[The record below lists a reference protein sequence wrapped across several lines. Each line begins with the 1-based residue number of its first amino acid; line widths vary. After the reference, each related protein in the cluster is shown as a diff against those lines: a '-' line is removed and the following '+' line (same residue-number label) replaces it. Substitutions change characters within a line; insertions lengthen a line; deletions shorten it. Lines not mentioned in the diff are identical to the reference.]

1 MTTKQPKLRNRM
13 EVFEILDRLEAI
25 AGGATKLPLTQRA
38 VINPRD
44 IQELVSQLRHSLPQD
59 IAEAQQIIRYRDT
72 IVKQSQDEATGVRK
86 AAERESMEKV
96 SDTQVVKDAKTRAEE
111 IRAQA
116 KKDAADLIAQ
126 AEAQATTRIKGA
138 DEYAVDVLRKLE
150 EELNTLLLTAR
161 RGLEALE
168 AGRELQ
174 EEQAEQ
180 EEEEEQSS
188 KGKKKR

>member
-1 MTTKQPKLRNRM
+1 MTTKQPKLRTRM

-25 AGGATKLPLTQRA
+25 AGSATKLPLTQRA

-44 IQELVSQLRHSLPQD
+44 IQELVSQLRHTLPQD
-59 IAEAQQIIRYRDT
+59 ISEAQQIIRYRDT

-96 SDTQVVKDAKTRAEE
+96 ADTQVVKDAKSKAEE

-116 KKDAADLIAQ
+116 KKDAAELISQ
-126 AEAQATTRIKGA
+126 AEEQATARIKGA

-174 EEQAEQ
+174 EEQAD
-180 EEEEEQSS
+180 EEEEEPSG
-188 KGKKKR
+188 KGKKKK

>member
-1 MTTKQPKLRNRM
+1 MTTKQPKLRTRM

-25 AGGATKLPLTQRA
+25 AGSATKLPLTQRA

-44 IQELVSQLRHSLPQD
+44 ILELVSQLRHTLPQD
-59 IAEAQQIIRYRDT
+59 IGEAQQIIRYRDT

-96 SDTQVVKDAKTRAEE
+96 ADTQVVKDAKSKAEE
-111 IRAQA
+111 IRGQA
-116 KKDAADLIAQ
+116 KKDAAELITQ
-126 AEAQATTRIKGA
+126 TEEQATARIKGA

-174 EEQAEQ
+174 EEQAEV
-180 EEEEEQSS
+180 EEEAPSA
-188 KGKKKR
+188 KGKKKK